1 MYRGW
6 SYDVKHAIAPSRD
19 DGLYDKERFVSLYER
34 HNLQVKQYFAHRPQD
49 LLVLDV
55 SAPDLTTSGLC
66 EFLDVAPVRETMPWK
81 NKTNR

>member
-6 SYDVKHAIAPSRD
+6 SYDAKHAIAPKPY

-34 HNLQVKQYFAHRPQD
+34 HNLRVKQYFAHRSQN
-49 LLVLDV
+49 LLVLNV
-55 SAPDLTTSGLC
+55 SAPDAYRRLC
-66 EFLDVAPVRETMPWK
+66 DFLHVAPVHETMPWK